1 MQQQLYW
8 WNKGEN
14 MFIYRKATRE
24 DLEKI
29 WDKDIAKHPNDDRYV
44 KWKDRYIKDNEQ
56 CKCATF
62 VVLHNESPIGQI
74 TVLYSPECGSVAA
87 KPLLC
92 NGIDT
97 ANMNAFRIEKEYEGQ
112 GHISKLVKMAE
123 EYSKSLGIK
132 YMTIGSEAK
141 ESRNL
146 GIYLHFGYNQFI
158 MHEFY
163 VEDDEEILIV
173 YYKKELN

>member
-1 MQQQLYW
+1 
-8 WNKGEN
+8 
-14 MFIYRKATRE
+14 MFVYRKATVD
-24 DLEKI
+24 DLNKI
-29 WDKDIAKHPNDDRYV
+29 WDKDINNHPNDDRWK

-56 CKCATF
+56 GKCATF

-74 TVLYSPECGSVAA
+74 TVLYSPECGSVAGR
-87 KPLLC
+87 PQLC

-123 EYSKSLGIK
+123 EYSKGLGIK

-146 GIYLHFGYNQFI
+146 GIYLHFGYTQFI
-158 MHEFY
+158 MHEF
-163 VEDDEEILIV
+163 DDEEDDNPLV
-173 YYKKELN
+173 LYYKKTL